1 MAIYKEYKYQN
12 SKGYSSYIVSK
23 KTFWGWKKI
32 KEFPIGYEWDM
43 DLNKLK
49 ISLNKSNK
57 ELDLFLELL
66 KSKNNTI
73 FISN

>member
-1 MAIYKEYKYQN
+1 
-12 SKGYSSYIVSK
+12 
-23 KTFWGWKKI
+23 
-32 KEFPIGYEWDM
+32 M